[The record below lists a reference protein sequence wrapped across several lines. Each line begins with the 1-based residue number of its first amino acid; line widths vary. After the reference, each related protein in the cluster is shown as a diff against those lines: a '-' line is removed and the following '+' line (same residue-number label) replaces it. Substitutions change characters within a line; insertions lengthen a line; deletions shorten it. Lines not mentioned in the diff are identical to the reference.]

1 LANFCQRNDHCRYAI
16 SRLGSA
22 GVCGEG
28 KREPPTSAEGHQTT
42 GGCSIQGDA
51 RAKAERLVVAWCAA
65 VAVALLAV
73 GHLQAQEAPANP
85 SATPKPA
92 AEVPWKISITVDGY
106 LVPDGDSYVNP
117 NVAADHGWLHLEARY
132 NYENL
137 RTGSVWFGYNFSAGK
152 KLVLNVTPMI
162 GGVFGQTGGIAPGC
176 EASLSY
182 KRVTL
187 SISNEYVFD
196 LNDNARSFYY
206 SWPEVTYSLT
216 DWLRVGAV
224 AQRTKAFQTKLDTQR
239 GFLVG
244 FSHKHAEFT
253 TYVFDPGS
261 DLSAVFEVGWSF

>member
-1 LANFCQRNDHCRYAI
+1 MRESVSHPP
-16 SRLGSA
+16 RLRDIRRQGDFL
-22 GVCGEG
+22 
-28 KREPPTSAEGHQTT
+28 
-42 GGCSIQGDA
+42 SIRDA
-51 RAKAERLVVAWCAA
+51 RAKAERLLVARCAA
-65 VAVALLAV
+65 LAVALLAAC
-73 GHLQAQEAPANP
+73 QMRAQEARANP

-106 LVPDGDSYVNP
+106 LLPDRDGYVNP

-152 KLVLNVTPMI
+152 ELVLNVTPMI
-162 GGVFGQTGGIAPGC
+162 GGVFGQSSGIAPGC

-187 SISNEYVFD
+187 SISNQYVFD
-196 LNDNARSFYY
+196 LTDNARSFYY
-206 SWPEVTYSLT
+206 SWPEATYSLT
-216 DWLRVGAV
+216 DWLRVGLV

-253 TYVFDPGS
+253 TYVFNPGWT
-261 DLSAVFEVGWSF
+261 DATAVLELGWTF